1 VEDISRLRNVA
12 IVGTHHSGK
21 TTLVEAMLATCGA
34 VSRRGSIGDGTTTT
48 DFEPECIEHL
58 QSTCVGF
65 AYTACGEIELNL
77 VDCPGFVD
85 FFEETKTAMLA
96 ADAAIVV
103 IEPDPARIAQAQ
115 ALLDF
120 IEAHKLPHL
129 FFINKM
135 DRPGADFFG
144 TLGALQQAYGFH
156 VVAQHI
162 PIGAGETYRGFV
174 DLAENTAFLCEGT
187 EHKETPV
194 PAELSATVAEQ
205 RTKLLEAL
213 GDFDDHLLEELL
225 EGIEPSRD
233 EIRKDLCE
241 DCSHDQIIPVLTGS
255 GLTGGGL
262 RALIEA
268 IAREL
273 PSPAAE
279 PRHDA
284 AGRIVAP
291 DPKGPVVAQ
300 VCKTF
305 VHPQSGKLS
314 VVRIFSGTITPD
326 TQLVD
331 ASRSATPARHSG
343 IYRLQGKRQDPVKA
357 AVAGSI
363 VALGRLDGVATGA
376 TLTTGGAN
384 VTMPSVQ
391 PAEPV
396 FALAIRPKDKL
407 DEAKLSQMLAR
418 LIDEDPALRVGRA
431 EFTNELQLLGS
442 GEIHVKTATERLSR
456 KYHLE
461 LETGQPAIPYRETIT
476 GSTEVHSRYKHQTG
490 GHGQFG
496 DVWLRIEPRP
506 RGHGVTF
513 EEKVV
518 GGVVP
523 RQFFP
528 AVEKGVRE
536 ALLHGPKAGFPV
548 ADLHVTLYDGAYHAV
563 DSSEASFKTAASM
576 AIRDGLPKC
585 NPVILEPIVHLEILV
600 PTPYASTIVA
610 QLTAKRGQI
619 LSYDAVE
626 DRPGHEKVLA
636 LVPQVELGRYITE
649 LRTASQGLGTFTWRH
664 ERFDIVPDKVAQSIK
679 EPAMA

>member
-1 VEDISRLRNVA
+1 MEDISRLRNVA

-21 TTLVEAMLATCGA
+21 TTLVETLLATCGA
-34 VSRRGSIGDGTTTT
+34 ISRRGSVADGTTTT

-65 AYTACGEIELNL
+65 AYAPCGDVDLTII
-77 VDCPGFVD
+77 DCPGFVD

-103 IEPDPARIAQAQ
+103 IEPDPGRIGQTQ
-115 ALLDF
+115 SLIEF

-129 FFINKM
+129 FFMNKM

-144 TLGALQQAYGFH
+144 TLAALQAAYGMH
-156 VVAQHI
+156 VVAQQI
-162 PIGAGETYRGFV
+162 PIGAGENFGGFI
-174 DLAENTAFLCEGT
+174 DLAENAAYRCEGA
-187 EHKETPV
+187 EHKQSEMPGDLT
-194 PAELSATVAEQ
+194 AVASEQ

-225 EGIEPSRD
+225 DGIEPSRD
-233 EIRKDLCE
+233 EINKDLCE
-241 DCSHDQIIPVLTGS
+241 DCSHDQIIPVLCGS
-255 GLTGGGL
+255 ALSGGGV
-262 RALIEA
+262 RALLEA
-268 IAREL
+268 IEREF

-279 PRHDA
+279 PRHDS

-314 VVRIFSGTITPD
+314 VVRVFSGTITGE
-326 TQLVD
+326 TTMSD
-331 ASRSATPARHSG
+331 ASRGGVTARHSG
-343 IYRLQGKRQDPVKA
+343 IFRLQGKRQDTVKSA
-357 AVAGSI
+357 PPGSI
-363 VALGRLDGVATGA
+363 VALSRLEGVGTGD
-376 TLTTGGAN
+376 TLVSSGTT
-384 VTMPSVQ
+384 TIMPQ
-391 PAEPV
+391 LEAAAPL
-396 FALAIRPKDKL
+396 FAIAIRPKEKL

-418 LIDEDPALRVGRA
+418 IIDEDPSLHVDRA

-456 KYHLE
+456 KYHLA
-461 LETGQPAIPYRETIT
+461 LETAAPAIPYQETIT
-476 GSTEVHSRYKHQTG
+476 GKTEIHSRYKHQTG

-496 DVWLRIEPRP
+496 DVWLRIEPRE

-513 EEKVV
+513 SEEIV

-548 ADLHVTLYDGAYHAV
+548 VDLHVTLYDGAYHAV
-563 DSSEASFKTAASM
+563 DSSEASFKTAAAM

-585 NPVILEPIVHLEILV
+585 TPVILEPIVRLEILV
-600 PTPYASTIVA
+600 PDAYASTVVS

-619 LSYDAVE
+619 LSYDADE
-626 DRPGHEKVLA
+626 KKPGYQRVVA
-636 LVPQVELGRYITE
+636 YVPQVELGRYITE
-649 LRTASQGLGTFTWRH
+649 LRTASQGLGTFTWKH
-664 ERFDIVPDKVAQSIK
+664 ERFDIVPDKVAATIK
-679 EPAMA
+679 EPALA

>member
-1 VEDISRLRNVA
+1 VEDISRLRNIA

-21 TTLVEAMLATCGA
+21 TTLVEGMLATCGA
-34 VSRRGSIGDGTTTT
+34 ISRRGSVGDGTTTT

-58 QSTCVGF
+58 QSTCVAF
-65 AYTACGEIELNL
+65 AYATCGDVALNI
-77 VDCPGFVD
+77 VECPGFVD
-85 FFEETKTAMLA
+85 FFEETKVAMLA

-103 IEPDPARIAQAQ
+103 IEPDPSRIGQTKS
-115 ALLDF
+115 LVDF

-144 TLGALQQAYGFH
+144 TLAALQQAYGLH
-156 VVAQHI
+156 VVAQQI

-174 DLAENTAFLCEGT
+174 DLAENTAFLCDGT
-187 EHKETPV
+187 EHKTTGV
-194 PAELSATVAEQ
+194 PAELEAAVAEQ

-225 EGIEPSRD
+225 EGVEPSRD

-241 DCSHDQIIPVLTGS
+241 DCSHDQIIPVLAGS
-255 GLTGGGL
+255 GSSGAGL
-262 RALIEA
+262 RALLEA
-268 IAREL
+268 IEREF

-284 AGRIVAP
+284 AGRLVAP
-291 DPKGPVVAQ
+291 DQKGPVVAQ

-314 VVRIFSGTITPD
+314 VVRVFSGTISGD
-326 TQLVD
+326 SQIVD
-331 ASRSATPARHSG
+331 ATRGAAPVRHGG
-343 IYRLQGKRQDPVKA
+343 IYRLQGKRQDPVKS
-357 AVAGSI
+357 AVAGNI
-363 VALGRLDGVATGA
+363 VALARLEGVATGA
-376 TLTTGGAN
+376 TLTSPGTN
-384 VTMPSVQ
+384 VVMPTVEVS
-391 PAEPV
+391 EPL
-396 FALAIRPKDKL
+396 FALAIRPKEKL

-418 LIDEDPALRVGRA
+418 IIDEDPSLRVGRA
-431 EFTNELQLLGS
+431 EFTNELQLLGN
-442 GEIHVKTATERLSR
+442 GEIHVRTATERLSR
-456 KYHLE
+456 KYHLA
-461 LETGQPAIPYRETIT
+461 LETSQPAIPYRETIT
-476 GSTEVHSRYKHQTG
+476 GSTEVHARYKHQTG

-496 DVWLRIEPRP
+496 DVWLRIESRP
-506 RGHGVTF
+506 RGSGVTF
-513 EEKVV
+513 EEKIV

-548 ADLHVTLYDGAYHAV
+548 VDLHVTLYDGSYHSV

-585 NPVILEPIVHLEILV
+585 APAILEPIVRLEILV
-600 PTPYASTIVA
+600 PIAYASTIVA

-619 LSYDAVE
+619 LSYDADE
-626 DRPGHEKVLA
+626 ARPGYEKVLA

-664 ERFDIVPDKVAQSIK
+664 ERFEIVPEKVAQQIK
-679 EPAMA
+679 EPALA

>member
-1 VEDISRLRNVA
+1 VEDISRLRNIA
-12 IVGTHHSGK
+12 LVGTHHSGK

-34 VSRRGSIGDGTTTT
+34 ISRRGSIADGTTTT

-65 AYTACGEIELNL
+65 AYTQCGDVELNL
-77 VDCPGFVD
+77 IDCPGFVD

-103 IEPDPARIAQAQ
+103 IEADPGRIAQTQ

-120 IEAHKLPHL
+120 IETHKLPHL

-144 TLGALQQAYGFH
+144 TLAALQQAYGMH
-156 VVAQHI
+156 VVAQQI
-162 PIGAGETYRGFV
+162 PIGSGENFRGFV
-174 DLAENTAFLCEGT
+174 DLAENVAYLCEGA
-187 EHKETPV
+187 EHKETEIPGD
-194 PAELSATVAEQ
+194 ASASAAEQ

-233 EIRKDLCE
+233 EIRKDLCD
-241 DCSHDQIIPVLTGS
+241 DCSHDQIIPVLVGS

-262 RALIEA
+262 RALLEA
-268 IAREL
+268 ITREF

-314 VVRIFSGTITPD
+314 VVRVFSGTITPE

-331 ASRSATPARHSG
+331 ASRGAAQARHSG
-343 IYRLQGKRQDPVKA
+343 MFRLQGKRQDPVKSA
-357 AVAGSI
+357 IAGSI
-363 VALGRLDGVATGA
+363 VALGRLESVATGD
-376 TLTTGGAN
+376 TLTSAGTN
-384 VTMPSVQ
+384 LTMPMVQ
-391 PAEPV
+391 ASEPV
-396 FALAIRPKDKL
+396 FALAIRPKEKL

-418 LIDEDPALRVGRA
+418 LIDEDPALRIARA
-431 EFTNELQLLGS
+431 EFTNELQLQGS

-456 KYHLE
+456 KYHLA
-461 LETGQPAIPYRETIT
+461 LETGEPAIPYRETIT
-476 GSTEVHSRYKHQTG
+476 GSTEIHSRYKHQTG

-513 EEKVV
+513 EEKIV

-536 ALLHGPKAGFPV
+536 ALMHGPKAGFPV
-548 ADLHVTLYDGAYHAV
+548 CDLHVTLYDGAYHAV

-585 NPVILEPIVHLEILV
+585 NPVILEPIVHLEIVV
-600 PTPYASTIVA
+600 PSAYASTIVS

-619 LSYDAVE
+619 LSYDALE
-626 DRPGHEKVLA
+626 ERPGYEKVLA

-679 EPAMA
+679 EPALA